1 MKRAVQNRKREE
13 KEIHMFRKSATQ
25 TVTAPFEHARFW
37 GLFILSAAILLAPV
51 MGHAFD
57 ASNIRVNGF
66 ASQGYI
72 ESTDNNFLVN
82 DSAEGSYQI
91 NEAGLT
97 VNARIDDN
105 LRFGMQLL
113 SRDFGT
119 EGNNE
124 TKLDWG
130 YGDYQVNDSFGVRFG
145 KIKLPF
151 GLYNQ
156 ERDSDIVRS
165 MAFLPQG
172 VYSEANRDF
181 MTGGVGFGAYGN
193 IPLGAGDIDY
203 QIFAGESNVSDEI
216 ALVKN
221 QKAFM
226 NNEIDNFLA
235 GPGAAMVSGMAG
247 TTIALAPLSGDQMIH
262 DLEWNS
268 DPIIA
273 ARVFY
278 NTPLSGLRLGA
289 SMHEVSGTFDAYD
302 VGGDNVGSVEAG
314 FYDIYTYS
322 VEYAS
327 SSFTVASEYQTY
339 HYETYITQTDNSFT
353 ETIDT
358 LTGGT
363 VYQPIE
369 TKADDRDQETWYL
382 MVSYQIPGADQFTV
396 TGLYDEFYQD
406 VDRKDESGQYRKD
419 SAFGVKWD
427 VTPSFAVKAEYHD
440 VEGTAGLDIYNSS
453 SEENWDYTVFKTS
466 FVF

>member
-1 MKRAVQNRKREE
+1 
-13 KEIHMFRKSATQ
+13 MFQKSVAK
-25 TVTAPFEHARFW
+25 TVELPFGDARFW
-37 GLFILSAAILLAPV
+37 GALILGAAILLAPV

-57 ASNIRVNGF
+57 ASDIRVNGF
-66 ASQGYI
+66 GSQGYI

-130 YGDYQVNDSFGVRFG
+130 YGDYQVNDAIGVRFG

-156 ERDSDIVRS
+156 ERDSDILRS

-193 IPLGAGDIDY
+193 IPLGTGDIDY

-226 NNEIDNFLA
+226 NSEIDNVLA
-235 GPGAAMVSGMAG
+235 GYAM
-247 TTIALAPLSGDQMIH
+247 ALSADQMIH

-268 DPIIA
+268 DPILA

-278 NTPLSGLRLGA
+278 NTPLSGLRIGA
-289 SMHEVSGTFDAYD
+289 STHEVSGIFDAY
-302 VGGDNVGSVEAG
+302 NVAGQNIGSVEAG
-314 FYDIYTYS
+314 FYDILTYS
-322 VEYAS
+322 LEYAAS
-327 SSFTVASEYQTY
+327 SLTVASEFQTF
-339 HYETYITQTDNSFT
+339 HYETYITQTFNP
-353 ETIDT
+353 
-358 LTGGT
+358 TGT
-363 VYQPIE
+363 DIA
-369 TKADDRDQETWYL
+369 TTADDRDQETWYL
-382 MVSYQIPGADQFTV
+382 MVSYRIPGADQFTV

-406 VDRKDESGQYRKD
+406 VDQKDESGQYRKD
-419 SAFGVKWD
+419 TAFGVKWD

-440 VEGTAGLDIYNSS
+440 VDGTAGLDIYNSS